1 MGRPDKA
8 SSRRR
13 PKPVAKIGATGGLS
27 AGIDAEAV
35 RQLPLAA
42 STGRETPMKFF
53 EDFSVGERI
62 ETRGRTIT
70 EADIVN
76 FAAFSGDWYPL
87 HVDAEFAEKGPFGE
101 RIAHGLLV
109 LSAASGLMPLTEMG
123 IVAFYG
129 MDRVRFA
136 SPTKIGDT
144 LHVELE
150 VLEKQDRG
158 EMGGVVT
165 LQSNVKNQRGEDAA
179 ISILKVLMAKKA
191 A

>member
-1 MGRPDKA
+1 MR
-8 SSRRR
+8 
-13 PKPVAKIGATGGLS
+13 
-27 AGIDAEAV
+27 
-35 RQLPLAA
+35 
-42 STGRETPMKFF
+42 FF
-53 EDFSVGERI
+53 EDFSIGEKI

-87 HVDAEFAEKGPFGE
+87 HVDAEFAKKTPFRE

-109 LSAASGLMPLTEMG
+109 LSATSGLMPLTDMA
-123 IVAFYG
+123 IQAFYG
-129 MDRVRFA
+129 MDRVRFT

-150 VLEKQDRG
+150 VLEKDDKG
-158 EMGGVVT
+158 KMGGVIT

-179 ISILKVLMAKKA
+179 VSILKVLVRKKA
-191 A
+191 G